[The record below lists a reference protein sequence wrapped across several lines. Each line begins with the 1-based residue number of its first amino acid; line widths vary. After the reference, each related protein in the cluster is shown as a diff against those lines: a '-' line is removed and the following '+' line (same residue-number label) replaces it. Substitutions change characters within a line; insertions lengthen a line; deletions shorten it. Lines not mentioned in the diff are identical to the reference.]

1 MRDPPRTRGERALA
15 LLLAATVALTLAAGA
30 LVATGAPS
38 PRRVADAE
46 EFQTLVHG
54 LGLGAAVDLSRCAPG
69 FDPRVER
76 ACSFRFEP
84 VPCGS
89 FFCPAHAGE

>member
-1 MRDPPRTRGERALA
+1 MRTPGERGPAI
-15 LLLAATVALTLAAGA
+15 LLAATVALALAAGA
-30 LVATGAPS
+30 VLATAAPS
-38 PRRVADAE
+38 SERSADAE
-46 EFQTLVHG
+46 AFQTLVRG
-54 LGLGAAVDLSRCAPG
+54 LGLGASVDLSRCAPG